1 MLGFMIS
8 LFLTIFLFVIV
19 VKIFSASKK
28 NEEEGREEKFI
39 KEKSLYKYS
48 KKNFLLTNAEKDFF
62 LILNELIG
70 DKYYIFPQVHISSL
84 LEHKI
89 VGQNWRGAFSSINQ
103 KSVDFAVYEKGK
115 NLIAFVIELDDK
127 SHNTFERADRDG
139 MVNTILIE
147 SGIPVIRIKN
157 AYPMTKE
164 YVSGMLPGWI
174 FGENKI

>member
-1 MLGFMIS
+1 MFGGAIA
-8 LFLTIFLFVIV
+8 LFFIILLFVIIA
-19 VKIFSASKK
+19 KNLPSDKK
-28 NEEEGREEKFI
+28 DGEEKVDTEKFT

-89 VGQNWRGAFSSINQ
+89 VGQNWKGAFSSINQ

-174 FGENKI
+174 FGNRI